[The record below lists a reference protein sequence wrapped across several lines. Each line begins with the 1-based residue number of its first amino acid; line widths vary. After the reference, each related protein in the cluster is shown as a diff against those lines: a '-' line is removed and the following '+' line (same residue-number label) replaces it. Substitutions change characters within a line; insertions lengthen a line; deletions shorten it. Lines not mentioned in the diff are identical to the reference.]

1 MLDLRRHFPSKFGHF
16 LIKWD
21 RTARQGAPVFFMA
34 FSVAPGS
41 AGLQVQVQGDF
52 RAVQSLVDR
61 LPPAQ
66 VNKRMAIAINKT
78 LGQARSEVRV
88 EMARVFDRP
97 TRWTLDSL
105 ALLPAG
111 KRQYSGASRPLDK
124 EAEEGVLIFKG
135 EYGDLANRER
145 VFMRTQIGGGARNLK
160 PFERRLRNR
169 GILPAGYVVAPGSS
183 VPLDQHG
190 NVKASEIVKVLA
202 YLQAFNERGYQ
213 GNTSPWEKDKLKKG
227 TRRRYGFELFVVQP
241 GATNAGYQLAPGIWR
256 RVRTPFGAAL
266 QPWLMFIRP
275 PSYGPRLDFAGIAR
289 RVYERDFR
297 GAVLDAFRSAGRAA
311 PL

>member
-1 MLDLRRHFPSKFGHF
+1 
-16 LIKWD
+16 
-21 RTARQGAPVFFMA
+21 MA

-105 ALLPAG
+105 TILAAG
-111 KRQYSGASRPLDK
+111 RRQYTGASRPLPQK
-124 EAEEGVLIFKG
+124 FEEGVLIFKG
-135 EYGDLANRER
+135 EYGDLYNRER

-160 PFERRLRNR
+160 PFERRLRKR
-169 GILPAGYVVAPGSS
+169 GILPEGYVVAPGSS

-202 YLQAFNERGYQ
+202 YLGTFNDGGYDANVTWQ
-213 GNTSPWEKDKLKKG
+213 QKSKMAKG
-227 TRRRYGFELFVVQP
+227 TRKRYGFEFFLVMP
-241 GATNAGYQLAPGIWR
+241 HLRGAGRHRGGKLLAPGVWR
-256 RVRTPFGAAL
+256 RVFTGFGTAI

-275 PSYGPRLDFAGIAR
+275 PNYGPRLDFLGIAR
-289 RVYERDFR
+289 RVYERDFK
-297 GAVLDAFRSAGRAA
+297 ANVLDAFRSAGRAA